1 VSDRSCMRGM
11 LCMMP
16 PFTPDIHISPDASE
30 TDYAYLAGI
39 LDGEGYFSASPKTN
53 SFGLRVAM
61 TERAAI
67 DFIHSRFAGNLSN
80 GGKTSTGNQVHVW
93 YLQRLADLDHVLPRL
108 MPYLHLKTA
117 EAEAMLE
124 LVQHKIARPRWDV
137 PSSRLSPQQRLREG
151 RRDVVRAWTE
161 RSLELRTAVVT
172 ARSGRDDDVGVK
184 RVR

>member
-1 VSDRSCMRGM
+1 M
-11 LCMMP
+11 LCVMS
-16 PFTPDIHISPDASE
+16 PFTPDVHVSLTAAE

-61 TERAAI
+61 TERAPI

-80 GGKTSTGNQVHVW
+80 GGKTSAGNQVYVW

-108 MPYLHLKTA
+108 MPYLHLKGP

-151 RRDVVRAWTE
+151 RKDVVQAWTD
-161 RSLELRTAVVT
+161 RSLELRSAVVT
-172 ARSGRDDDVGVK
+172 ARNGRNVGVERIK
-184 RVR
+184 